1 MLSCSGDSY
10 SSVLE
15 RVADG
20 TVPDPTTD
28 LPLGVP
34 FPGSTWTEG
43 EKPNWV
49 GHLLDTWPF
58 KRPLLIHDFAMGGD
72 TVRDM
77 EAAVNGPYHE
87 LVNSRCKCNEHW
99 KPENSLFVFWIGI
112 NDLAYISGE
121 KSIKERLVELFS
133 CVQTAYNTG
142 ARAFLF
148 IDIPPINRAPLIVKD
163 EISSRKVVLGCNLW
177 NEKLNEMAQ
186 QFSKEHVDSSCFQ
199 YSSFRLLTNIL
210 DDPTEYGFDE
220 EDPQKFGDPA
230 FTTAMHPASPQAS
243 RSLRSYSTSST
254 SSSPRP
260 STITARPSFPWVPH
274 PRPSSL
280 GPHYSQSP
288 VPGLSSSSWERDSSS
303 IGGAWAMR
311 QGVSQTAAVV
321 GGSTNMDDRTMR
333 QWSFNA
339 FEWQVRDVVGLKE
352 YLDHWNLE
360 QASSVA
366 HANQG
371 RLTDDKVN
379 NSVPELLRESPIIGD
394 GKFKLEACAS
404 CAPNRSDTSQD
415 PTGPSDARLSV
426 FVTSLMLDYAPHTD
440 TELCT
445 TMMAAIKVRGDF
457 AGERGARAD
466 WVWEFWDQE
475 WTFRKESEF
484 WECSLPSLSTLLE
497 HPRIA
502 ATNSF
507 VLCIQIHTPVGPQI
521 PQQPSIYYV
530 PKDLLEG
537 IEASLDNANTG
548 DVQFVCLERLD
559 PSSSPPGS
567 STPNSRRSSSDSSAH
582 PLQSSSKLVAR
593 KRVIYAHSDI
603 LRSRGGGEYFA
614 TMFSSGS
621 CFSENAGFSEKT
633 TAPGERKIHT
643 VVVEEADFNTI
654 YWMLKWVYGNWLLF
668 QADDDPRIVF
678 KAMGQGQSVK
688 WLPSSYAP
696 GPSQGPPSSTRQA
709 GEWDWQTLYRIDAPS
724 EAGSLGQ
731 SLRSLVLDDPNPE
744 SGHAQTPSQGSSTA
758 RAEAEVSPQLSPRVS
773 TVPVPRAPARTASGA
788 GVRRSGNKS
797 SASGPP
803 ARSTATAGPTS
814 SPGPYRASS
823 SGFTAAPPHTPRFSH
838 THPHSHPHPHTHT
851 PRPQPDPHVHPTPA
865 PSPASALAV
874 YQTAHRYELPG
885 LAQLALNHILETITP
900 QRAFALLLA
909 TRVWD
914 ELHALIEDY
923 VVNTWD
929 EVSRSDEFETCCREI
944 AAGEWGM
951 EGGMTLTELFR
962 RLQSPSSTRYGNKT

>member
-1 MLSCSGDSY
+1 
-10 SSVLE
+10 
-15 RVADG
+15 
-20 TVPDPTTD
+20 
-28 LPLGVP
+28 
-34 FPGSTWTEG
+34 
-43 EKPNWV
+43 
-49 GHLLDTWPF
+49 
-58 KRPLLIHDFAMGGD
+58 
-72 TVRDM
+72 
-77 EAAVNGPYHE
+77 
-87 LVNSRCKCNEHW
+87 
-99 KPENSLFVFWIGI
+99 
-112 NDLAYISGE
+112 
-121 KSIKERLVELFS
+121 
-133 CVQTAYNTG
+133 
-142 ARAFLF
+142 
-148 IDIPPINRAPLIVKD
+148 
-163 EISSRKVVLGCNLW
+163 
-177 NEKLNEMAQ
+177 
-186 QFSKEHVDSSCFQ
+186 
-199 YSSFRLLTNIL
+199 
-210 DDPTEYGFDE
+210 
-220 EDPQKFGDPA
+220 
-230 FTTAMHPASPQAS
+230 MHSASPQAS

-280 GPHYSQSP
+280 SQPYSQSP
-288 VPGLSSSSWERDSSS
+288 IPGPSSSSWERDSSS
-303 IGGAWAMR
+303 PGGTWTMR
-311 QGVSQTAAVV
+311 QGISQTAAAV
-321 GGSTNMDDRTMR
+321 GGSTNMDERTMR

-339 FEWQVRDVVGLKE
+339 FEWQVRDVAGLKE
-352 YLDHWNLE
+352 YLDHWNAE

-371 RLTDDKVN
+371 HSTDDRGS
-379 NSVPELLRESPIIGD
+379 NSVPELLREGPIVGD
-394 GKFKLEACAS
+394 GKFKLEVCAS
-404 CAPNRSDTSQD
+404 CAPNRPDTSQD
-415 PTGPSDARLSV
+415 PTGPSDAGLSV

-507 VLCIQIHTPVGPQI
+507 VLCIQIHAPVGPQI

-559 PSSSPPGS
+559 STSSPPGS

-582 PLQSSSKLVAR
+582 PLQSSPKLVAR
-593 KRVIYAHSDI
+593 KRMIYAHSDI

-614 TMFSSGS
+614 TMFSSG
-621 CFSENAGFSEKT
+621 FSESAVGN
-633 TAPGERKIHT
+633 GERKIHT
-643 VVVEEADFNTI
+643 VIVEEADFNTI

-668 QADDDPRIVF
+668 QDDDDPRIVF

-744 SGHAQTPSQGSSTA
+744 PGHTQTPSQGSSAA
-758 RAEAEVSPQLSPRVS
+758 RAESEASPQLSPRVS
-773 TVPVPRAPARTASGA
+773 TAPVPRAPARTASGA
-788 GVRRSGNKS
+788 GVRRGSNKAS
-797 SASGPP
+797 TSGPP
-803 ARSTATAGPTS
+803 ARSTATVGSTPS
-814 SPGPYRASS
+814 SGPYRTGN
-823 SGFTAAPPHTPRFSH
+823 SGFTTVPPHTPRFSH
-838 THPHSHPHPHTHT
+838 THPHGHSHPHTLT
-851 PRPQPDPHVHPTPA
+851 PRPQPDPHPHPTLP

-874 YQTAHRYELPG
+874 YQTAHRYALPG

-923 VVNTWD
+923 VVNAWD
-929 EVSRSDEFETCCREI
+929 EVSRSDEFEICCREI
-944 AAGEWGM
+944 AAGE
-951 EGGMTLTELFR
+951 
-962 RLQSPSSTRYGNKT
+962 

>member
-1 MLSCSGDSY
+1 MEAPKTVWGGHQNLERIFIFGDSY
-10 SSVLE
+10 SSVME
-15 RVADG
+15 R
-20 TVPDPTTD
+20 TTNTIPYPTIE

-34 FPGSTWTEG
+34 FPGYTWTEG

-49 GHLLDTWPF
+49 GYLLNTWAYE
-58 KRPLLIHDFAMGGD
+58 RPLLVHDFAMGGD
-72 TVRDM
+72 TVRNM
-77 EAAVNGPYHE
+77 EVAINGPYQE
-87 LVNSRCKCNEHW
+87 LISSRCKCNEHW
-99 KPENSLFVFWIGI
+99 KAANSLFIFWIGI
-112 NDLAYISGE
+112 NDLASLSDE
-121 KSIKERLVELFS
+121 DSIKRRLKELFS
-133 CVQTAYNTG
+133 CVKTAYNTG

-148 IDIPPINRAPLIVKD
+148 VDLPPINRAPLIVKN
-163 EISSRKVVLGCNLW
+163 ETFSRNVGSRYNLW
-177 NEKLNEMAQ
+177 NKNMNEMVQ
-186 QFSKEHVDSSCFQ
+186 QFSEEHIDASCFQ
-199 YSSFRLLTNIL
+199 YSSFRLLTSIL
-210 DDPTEYGFDE
+210 DNPTEYGFE
-220 EDPQKFGDPA
+220 EDDARKYGGDPA
-230 FTTAMHPASPQAS
+230 LTTVMHSASPQAS

-280 GPHYSQSP
+280 GQHHSQSP
-288 VPGLSSSSWERDSSS
+288 VTGPSSSSWERETS
-303 IGGAWAMR
+303 IPGVWAMR
-311 QGVSQTAAVV
+311 QGISQSVATV
-321 GGSTNMDDRTMR
+321 GGSTNLEDHTMR

-339 FEWQVRDVVGLKE
+339 FEWQVRDVAGLKQ
-352 YLDHWNLE
+352 YLDHWSVE

-371 RLTDDKVN
+371 HLTNDGASS
-379 NSVPELLRESPIIGD
+379 SVPELLRESPIIGD
-394 GKFKLEACAS
+394 GKFKLEVCAS
-404 CAPNRSDTSQD
+404 CAPNRQDTSQD
-415 PTGPSDARLSV
+415 PSGPSDPRLSA

-484 WECSLPSLSTLLE
+484 WECSLPPLSTLLE

-507 VLCIQIHTPVGPQI
+507 ILCIQIHTPVGPQI

-559 PSSSPPGS
+559 PSNSPPGS
-567 STPNSRRSSSDSSAH
+567 STPNSRRSSSDSSTH
-582 PLQSSSKLVAR
+582 LLQSSPKLVAR

-603 LRSRGGGEYFA
+603 LRSRGGGEYFS
-614 TMFSSGS
+614 TMFSSG
-621 CFSENAGFSEKT
+621 FSENAAP
-633 TAPGERKIHT
+633 APGERKIHT
-643 VVVEEADFNTI
+643 VIVEEADFNTI

-668 QADDDPRIVF
+668 QDDDDPRIVF

-696 GPSQGPPSSTRQA
+696 GPTQGSSSSARQT
-709 GEWDWQTLYRIDAPS
+709 GEWDWQTLYRVDTS
-724 EAGSLGQ
+724 EADSLGQ
-731 SLRSLVLDDPNPE
+731 SLRSLVLDDSNPE
-744 SGHAQTPSQGSSTA
+744 SGHTQTPSQGSSGA
-758 RAEAEVSPQLSPRVS
+758 RAESEVSPELSPRVS
-773 TVPVPRAPARTASGA
+773 TVPIPRAPARAAPG
-788 GVRRSGNKS
+788 GVRRSTNK
-797 SASGPP
+797 AGTSGPP
-803 ARSTATAGPTS
+803 ARSTTTPGSTS
-814 SPGPYRASS
+814 ASGQFRGGNPGQ
-823 SGFTAAPPHTPRFSH
+823 T
-838 THPHSHPHPHTHT
+838 
-851 PRPQPDPHVHPTPA
+851 PTPTQLH
-865 PSPASALAV
+865 PPPPASALAV
-874 YQTAHRYELPG
+874 YQTAHRYALPG
-885 LAQLALNHILETITP
+885 LAQLALHHILETITP

-923 VVNTWD
+923 VVNAWD
-929 EVSRSDEFETCCREI
+929 EVSRSDEFEICCREI
-944 AAGEWGM
+944 AVGEWGID
-951 EGGMTLTELFR
+951 GGMTLTELFR
-962 RLQSPSSTRYGNKT
+962 RLQSPSSARYGNKS